1 MAGLSAYFVNFMV
14 GRARNGRIAEAWYA
28 AFAPMLR
35 DNFSLVGDDG
45 KLDAGRAG
53 LVKESENVYLLW

>member
-1 MAGLSAYFVNFMV
+1 MV